1 MERLPR
7 GNTGGGRSLNADP
20 PGGAAAAS
28 FAAVLIFLLSFLA
41 RSSAAP
47 AGPRGQAAPIGP
59 FDTLYH
65 AARILWSAGNPGHV
79 LGFDP
84 NRGLRGAFCPWPP
97 LYDLTAGA
105 LARWSGAE
113 NPESVL
119 ARAVWLP
126 PLVSSAFA
134 ALLAAWMARRAG
146 LLGGL
151 LAGAGVAFCLSYL
164 QESGVGDID
173 HHFLEPPL
181 LFAVLG
187 ATILLSR
194 ARGLRGV
201 LRFGA
206 TFAAALAAALFVQTA
221 LLLAAATALVAVLFA
236 DRRQI
241 APRLAAALGFG
252 LSGLAVLLFGLA
264 QPAGYPINAWYLGIP
279 HAAPLFGAAVASL
292 TSALALRRGAPS
304 ATALL
309 ASLLLGSLVCAA
321 LPAGLAGILGGAG
334 FFGGDPWLRTIN
346 EFQPLFFQGRAG
358 IWTGL
363 REVGGGALLL
373 IPLAI
378 GAARRRDRVSG
389 TLALFAAVYLL
400 GALSSLRFMV
410 CAGPLLAV
418 GGAVVVARS
427 RSSPLLAASGA
438 VLLLAPS
445 LSLVV
450 AALRNPAPTVGP
462 EAEPFYRASAAIH
475 AASPVPRR
483 VLGPW
488 SWGHVFEFVGQQ
500 APVVDGFGS
509 SIGTTDFDNALG
521 AVLLHSEDH
530 VAAYCRD
537 NGIRYVVL
545 ENPFRRLTVQAEAI
559 GLSPGFFVGAPPAG
573 GPVGIRPLMR
583 FSFWW
588 RAYFDRGAE
597 IREPRR
603 RAPAFRHF
611 RLFYADPRPAEDSL
625 RFRGPAVEV
634 WELIDP
640 SS

>member
-1 MERLPR
+1 V
-7 GNTGGGRSLNADP
+7 T
-20 PGGAAAAS
+20 
-28 FAAVLIFLLSFLA
+28 
-41 RSSAAP
+41 
-47 AGPRGQAAPIGP
+47 PIGP

-65 AARILWSAGNPGHV
+65 AARILSSAANPGHV

-105 LARWSGAE
+105 IARWSGAR
-113 NPESVL
+113 NPETVL

-134 ALLAAWMARRAG
+134 AFVAAWMARRVG

-151 LAGAGVAFCLSYL
+151 LAGVGVAFSFSYL
-164 QESGVGDID
+164 EESGVGDID

-181 LFAVLG
+181 LFAMLG

-194 ARGLRGV
+194 TRGLRGV
-201 LRFGA
+201 IRFG
-206 TFAAALAAALFVQTA
+206 TIFAAALAAALFVQTA
-221 LLLAAATALVAVLFA
+221 LLLAAGTALVAVLFA

-241 APRLAAALGFG
+241 APRLAAAFGFG
-252 LSGLAVLLFGLA
+252 LCGLAVLLFGLA
-264 QPAGYPINAWYLGIP
+264 QPVGYPINAWYLGIP

-292 TSALALRRGAPS
+292 TSALALRRGATPAS
-304 ATALL
+304 ALL
-309 ASLLLGSLVCAA
+309 SSLLSGGLMCAA
-321 LPAGLAGILGGAG
+321 LPAGLAGIFGGVG

-346 EFQPLFFQGRAG
+346 EFQPLFFQGRTG
-358 IWTGL
+358 I
-363 REVGGGALLL
+363 REGFCNVGGGGLLL
-373 IPLAI
+373 VPLI
-378 GAARRRDRVSG
+378 FTAARRRDRFEG

-400 GALSSLRFMV
+400 GALTSLRFMV

-418 GGAVVVARS
+418 AGALVVARH
-427 RSSPLLAASGA
+427 RSSLLLAATGA

-445 LSLVV
+445 LSLAVP
-450 AALRNPAPTVGP
+450 ALRHPAPPVGP

-475 AASPVPRR
+475 AVSPVPRR

-488 SWGHVFEFVGQQ
+488 SWGHVFEFVGEQ

-509 SIGTTDFDNALG
+509 SIGTTDFDDALG
-521 AVLLHSEDH
+521 VVLLPSEDH

-545 ENPFRRLTVQAEAI
+545 DNPFRRLTVQAQAI
-559 GLSPGFFVGAPPAG
+559 GLSPDFFVGAPPGG

-588 RAYFDRGAE
+588 RAYFDRGQE

-611 RLFYADPRPAEDSL
+611 RLFYADPRPAQDSS

-634 WELIDP
+634 WELTDP
-640 SS
+640 S